1 MTYGLQI
8 FAADGVTKT
17 FDSTTA
23 KGGCVVDIVTAIA
36 TERTISYDAFDSSRT
51 AFGVLISGL
60 ATSLPTGGHD
70 TGGHPTITIPA
81 YFNIKYAP
89 GVYMVFIL

>member
-23 KGGCVVDIVTAIA
+23 VGGCVVDIVTAKSYEI
-36 TERTISYDAFDSSRT
+36 TISYDAFDSYRT
-51 AFGVLISGL
+51 AYATIIGGVGSAE
-60 ATSLPTGGHD
+60 ATPGYNS
-70 TGGHPTITIPA
+70 GHPTITIPA
-81 YFNIKYAP
+81 YYSIEYDP